1 MGYLKNNT
9 ITIDAV
15 LTNKGRELL
24 AKGQSEFQITQYAL
38 SDEGVNYDLYDTTAS
53 GGTKDYGKYIE
64 ETPMLEAVTDAANT
78 MKYKL
83 ITLPRKTIRI
93 PVIQLGI
100 TSINLTRAGQTITI
114 TPSTVNLT
122 DGNTTLGYTAILG
135 NSDIATL
142 SIAQEANGAISP
154 STSTYIADNE
164 SAQTVS
170 AVGLSFTITAKA
182 NLLSDKQTTLTI
194 IGNETGGS
202 VTIPVTVKQT
212 TLATINASDLTI
224 TNNNN
229 SRLTTTALDRLTT
242 PQTL

>member
-38 SDEGVNYDLYDTTAS
+38 SDEGVNYDLYNTDAVDGS
-53 GGTKDYGKYIE
+53 SAYGKYIE

-100 TSINLTRAGQTITI
+100 TSINLTRAGQTITV
-114 TPSTVNLT
+114 TPATVNLT
-122 DGNTTLGYTAILG
+122 DGNSTLGYTAILG
-135 NSDIATL
+135 NSDLATL
-142 SIAQEANGAISP
+142 TVAQEANGAISP
-154 STSTYIADNE
+154 STSAYIADNE

-170 AVGLSFTITAKA
+170 VVGLSFTVTAKA
-182 NLLSDKQTTLTI
+182 NLLADQQTTLTI

-212 TLATINASDLTI
+212 TIATLNYEDVVASGNRTINTS
-224 TNNNN
+224 
-229 SRLTTTALDRLTT
+229 TTLRDRFTT